1 VKWLSHG
8 RGLIVEGA
16 ERAFDAA
23 QIWYVPDA
31 RGPAERIT
39 NDLNNYSGL
48 GLTADASALVTVQ
61 SEKISNI
68 WMLDLS
74 SSSVPIQLTS
84 GGATLDGL
92 TGLAWSPDGRI
103 VYASKASGDFDI
115 WSMQADG
122 KAARQLTQQSGVNAQ
137 PRVSPDGRYIVFTS
151 DRNSGK
157 PHICRMDIN
166 GDDPRQL
173 TNGDGEHVPDCCL
186 NGKWVVYSSLGGN
199 GAKLWRVS
207 LEGGTAEPMAAII
220 SRVPIISPDSEL
232 VAFNYFNFPEPPHGG
247 VAIVRTR
254 DGAIQSRL
262 DIYNVDRTDEHV
274 GYRPMAWT
282 PDSRGLLL
290 LRDIAGVSNVWR
302 QQLVGGPPEQIT
314 QFSTGRIFGLDYSK
328 DGKRL
333 AIARGSM
340 ASDVVMIR
348 NVQ

>member
-1 VKWLSHG
+1 MKQIANNSEVETVPASDAQYRNIVFSPDGNLVYYRGGGAGLFAIPTLGGTPKKLNGDVDGPVTFSPDGRLIAFYRRYPRQSEYTIYVANANGTDEHKLSSRHDPSYYRGAIAWSPDGKSIVVDGGELSPKGQYSTLVAIPSEGGSERVITDQKWYFIYDVKWLSHG

-74 SSSVPIQLTS
+74 SSSVPIQVTS
-84 GGATLDGL
+84 GGAKLDGL

-151 DRNSGK
+151 A
-157 PHICRMDIN
+157 PH
-166 GDDPRQL
+166 
-173 TNGDGEHVPDCCL
+173 
-186 NGKWVVYSSLGGN
+186 
-199 GAKLWRVS
+199 
-207 LEGGTAEPMAAII
+207 
-220 SRVPIISPDSEL
+220 
-232 VAFNYFNFPEPPHGG
+232 
-247 VAIVRTR
+247 
-254 DGAIQSRL
+254 
-262 DIYNVDRTDEHV
+262 
-274 GYRPMAWT
+274 
-282 PDSRGLLL
+282 
-290 LRDIAGVSNVWR
+290 
-302 QQLVGGPPEQIT
+302 
-314 QFSTGRIFGLDYSK
+314 FG
-328 DGKRL
+328 
-333 AIARGSM
+333 
-340 ASDVVMIR
+340 
-348 NVQ
+348 